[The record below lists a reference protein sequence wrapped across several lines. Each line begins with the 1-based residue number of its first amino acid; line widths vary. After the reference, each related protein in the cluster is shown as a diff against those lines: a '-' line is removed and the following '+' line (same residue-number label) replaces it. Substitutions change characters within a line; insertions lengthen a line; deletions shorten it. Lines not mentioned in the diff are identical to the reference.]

1 MSRGPHKEPQK
12 YARRRVLTTADESL
26 IDRMPAFAALA
37 QKHGYSPS
45 EFLIIR
51 RMEMFEEEQV
61 YKEQMESGENE
72 ALYQTT
78 QRSRTPYMA
87 SGDHNVAKK
96 LEQVQREGIAID
108 LQLMAY
114 EKPKL
119 RSMEVSMTVEE
130 KTVADYLRE
139 ANERRREIDS

>member
-1 MSRGPHKEPQK
+1 M
-12 YARRRVLTTADESL
+12 LTTSDENL

-61 YKEQMESGENE
+61 YKDQMASGENE

-78 QRSRTPYMA
+78 QRSRTPYVA

-96 LEQVQREGIAID
+96 LEQVQREGVAID

-119 RSMEVSMTVEE
+119 RSMEVNMSVEQ
-130 KTVADYLRE
+130 KTHADYLRE
-139 ANERRREIDS
+139 ANERRAQRNIDD

>member
-1 MSRGPHKEPQK
+1 MSQGPHNAPQK
-12 YARRRVLTTADESL
+12 YARRRALTTADENL

-51 RMEMFEEEQV
+51 RMEMFEAEQI
-61 YKEQMESGENE
+61 YKEQIASGENE

-78 QRSRTPYMA
+78 QRGRETYVATS
-87 SGDHNVAKK
+87 DHNVAKK
-96 LEQVQREGIAID
+96 LEEVQREGVAID
-108 LQLMAY
+108 IQLMAY

-119 RSMEVSMTVEE
+119 RSMDVNMSVEQ
-130 KTVADYLRE
+130 KTVVDYLVE
-139 ANERRREIDS
+139 ANERRAKKPE